1 MTNLLIR
8 ADDVGYTHINNLGVF
23 KAIDEGI
30 VTSADLM
37 LDCEGFDEAVE
48 FLKAR
53 PWISVGWHAHFWGS
67 PVLGADKVPSMVNE
81 QGRFKF
87 RKDKTGEL
95 RRSCV
100 YEEVLAECRAQLERV
115 CDRLGRVPDYTHGRL
130 AVEEGSFE
138 AARMQAAKEF
148 GIPTAFCL
156 KHNIKDGE
164 IVGIQEQPCERFKD
178 LDIFFVNQPA
188 TVYKTCYAENYAE
201 RMTYDPAAYTMSNP
215 EGCEAH
221 ETVIMAWHPGYL
233 DEHILGESTLHVGRI
248 QDIEALCSETL
259 KQWIKEKKIRLMNYR
274 DALYGTDSYQNHLRV
289 IGSDLY
295 MGPRED

>member
-1 MTNLLIR
+1 MNLIIR

-23 KAIDEGI
+23 KTIDEGL

-53 PWISVGWHAHFWGS
+53 PWISVGWHAHFWGK
-67 PVLGADKVPSMVNE
+67 PVLGAEKVPSMVNE

-87 RKDKTGEL
+87 RKDKTGAL
-95 RRSCV
+95 RRTCV
-100 YEEVLAECRAQLERV
+100 YEEVLAECRAQLEQV
-115 CDRLGRVPDYTHGRL
+115 CEKLGRVPDYTHGRL
-130 AVEEGSFE
+130 AVPEGTFE

-148 GIPTAFCL
+148 GIPTQFCL
-156 KHNIKDGE
+156 KYQFRDGVMGE
-164 IVGIQEQPCERFKD
+164 PQETPSERFKD
-178 LDIFFVNQPA
+178 LDIYMVNQPG
-188 TVYKTCYAENYAE
+188 TVYKTCYSEKYAD
-201 RMTYDPAAYTMSNP
+201 RLTYDPAAYTMSNP
-215 EGCEAH
+215 ENCESH
-221 ETVIMAWHPGYL
+221 RTVIMAWHPGYV
-233 DEHILGESTLHVGRI
+233 DEHIMGESTLHEGRI
-248 QDIEALCSETL
+248 IDIKALCSPEL
-259 KQWIKEKKIRLMNYR
+259 RQWIKDKRVRLINYR